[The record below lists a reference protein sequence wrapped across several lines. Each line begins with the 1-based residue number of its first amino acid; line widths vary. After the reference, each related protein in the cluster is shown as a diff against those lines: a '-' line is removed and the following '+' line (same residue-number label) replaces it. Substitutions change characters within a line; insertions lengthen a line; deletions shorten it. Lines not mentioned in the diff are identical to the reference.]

1 MREPYDPFDLPD
13 LPDEAVVA
21 IDSFLIEFLTRFE
34 DHYLDQMIRYHHDR
48 PEERCDHSQM
58 QLPLSDPPF

>member
-1 MREPYDPFDLPD
+1 MCEPYDPFDFPD

-48 PEERCDHSQM
+48 PEVHRDDHQM
-58 QLPLSDPPF
+58 MLPLSDPPF

>member
-1 MREPYDPFDLPD
+1 MCEPYDPFDFPD

-34 DHYLDQMIRYHHDR
+34 DHYLDQMIRYHHHR
-48 PEERCDHSQM
+48 TEKSYNYSQLL
-58 QLPLSDPPF
+58 LPLSHPPF

>member
-1 MREPYDPFDLPD
+1 MCEPYDPFDFPD

-34 DHYLDQMIRYHHDR
+34 DHYLQQMIRYHHHS
-48 PEERCDHSQM
+48 PEKSPSYSQLL
-58 QLPLSDPPF
+58 LPPSDPPF

>member
-1 MREPYDPFDLPD
+1 MCEEYDPFAFPD

-34 DHYLDQMIRYHHDR
+34 DHYLDQMIRYHHGR
-48 PEERCDHSQM
+48 PEKSSHYSQLS
-58 QLPLSDPPF
+58 LPLSDPPF